1 MKRWKRFFLLSVV
14 FASQLPAAGVAAIT
28 YSFDWYCPGCAKIGL
43 GGNGREGPFGSGAA
57 CEGARAS
64 LAGSLAA
71 RGCGAR
77 CFNPQP
83 CTSAGQADLPPSPNP
98 VSSPTAAAPA
108 AAEVRP
114 IYDPRAERVRR
125 ADEVK
130 PAGEAPRS
138 RDISGRWR
146 NTFSWY
152 QVQASRD
159 GIQIALVETCRKPD
173 CVRREFPNR
182 PVFFGRQE
190 GSRLV
195 GVVPIRRTLES
206 EQAGRRCA
214 TPTGEFPVEGRVS
227 EDGKAIVWRAAQIPV
242 GEGCA
247 PVSVSLGTWRRG

>member
-1 MKRWKRFFLLSVV
+1 M
-14 FASQLPAAGVAAIT
+14 PAA
-28 YSFDWYCPGCAKIGL
+28 K
-43 GGNGREGPFGSGAA
+43 
-57 CEGARAS
+57 
-64 LAGSLAA
+64 
-71 RGCGAR
+71 
-77 CFNPQP
+77 
-83 CTSAGQADLPPSPNP
+83 
-98 VSSPTAAAPA
+98 
-108 AAEVRP
+108 EVRP

-130 PAGEAPRS
+130 PARGEPER

-152 QVQASRD
+152 EVQASKD
-159 GIQIALVETCRKPD
+159 GIQIALVETCRTPD

-182 PVFFGRQE
+182 PVFLG
-190 GSRLV
+190 RLV
-195 GVVPIRRTLES
+195 GVVPIRGTLES

-227 EDGKAIVWRAAQIPV
+227 EDGKAIVWRAAQLPV